1 MLCSTLEN
9 EPVVGFYG
17 NRDACARLAAAPSTP
32 KGHTMRTLAAVIIGW
47 EESTDVHTWRNPTD
61 WDRQVMSALIDW
73 GYDAGT
79 VERLLVATSN
89 ENATPDSDADL
100 DRDPEAFSDVG
111 DEDEN
116 TPKGDQATAA

>member
-1 MLCSTLEN
+1 M
-9 EPVVGFYG
+9 
-17 NRDACARLAAAPSTP
+17 
-32 KGHTMRTLAAVIIGW
+32 
-47 EESTDVHTWRNPTD
+47 HTWRNPTN

-89 ENATPDSDADL
+89 ENAAPDPDADL
-100 DRDPEAFSDVG
+100 DRDSEASSDVGDEG

-116 TPKGDQATAA
+116 TPKSGQANDQATAA